1 MPHQKLILNYVIF
14 ILTRLNMNKI
24 FPEDIIDMVNDFS
37 ITSISTDVQIYNTI
51 KRINPNFSL
60 QMEYQSRMLREG
72 RHIDRTVKSILIN
85 TSSVTETYELVN
97 KYCSLRDVP
106 FSIEYMDMGWKHCY
120 IISSNEIDKVRDILG
135 DEFECKDD
143 KIIIDDEN
151 NEELI
156 LIMEFLFKYMSL
168 NEEGYIFLNQEGEYV
183 FELTTPE
190 LQYCDVFS
198 QQLVD
203 IMKKDG
209 ISLYDICVE
218 QQRIYGLTKIVPNDI
233 VSYIGSNRHKI
244 KTVIYNRKDNII
256 MIDDYPIHIGN
267 IDLFKGIVALLHH
280 PMNIIQENYPSNF
293 IEQEYGYAKRAYK
306 YYTLDTL
313 F

>member
-1 MPHQKLILNYVIF
+1 
-14 ILTRLNMNKI
+14 MNKI
-24 FPEDIIDMVNDFS
+24 FPEDIISMVNDFS
-37 ITSISTDVQIYNTI
+37 ITSTSTDVQIYNTI

-60 QMEYQSRMLREG
+60 QMEYQSRMIREG
-72 RHIDRTVKSILIN
+72 RHIDRTVKSILTN
-85 TSSVTETYELVN
+85 ASSVTETYELVN
-97 KYCSLRDVP
+97 KYLSLKDVP

-120 IISSNEIDKVRDILG
+120 IIRSNEIDKVTDVLG
-135 DEFECKDD
+135 HEFECKGD
-143 KIIIDDEN
+143 KIIVNDED
-151 NEELI
+151 EELI
-156 LIMEFLFKYMSL
+156 PIMQFLFKYMSL
-168 NEEGYIFLNQEGEYV
+168 NEEGYIFLNQEGVYV

-203 IMKKDG
+203 IIKKDG

-267 IDLFKGIVALLHH
+267 IDIFKGIIALLHH
-280 PMNIIQENYPSNF
+280 PMNIIHKNYNINPK
-293 IEQEYGYAKRAYK
+293 EEECGYVKRVYK